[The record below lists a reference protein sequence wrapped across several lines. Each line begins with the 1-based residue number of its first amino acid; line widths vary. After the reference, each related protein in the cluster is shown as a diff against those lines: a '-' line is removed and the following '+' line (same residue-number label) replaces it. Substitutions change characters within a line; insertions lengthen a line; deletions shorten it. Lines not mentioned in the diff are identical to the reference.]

1 MGNDYEV
8 LWPSDRKSR
17 LIGKDRERLRA
28 GGKRDY
34 RGRDCWWHHRL
45 DGHELGQTP
54 EDGEGQRGLACYGPW
69 GHKVSHTAWQLN
81 NNEKE
86 GLWNL
91 TSISAL

>member
-8 LWPSDRKSR
+8 LWTTEEE
-17 LIGKDRERLRA
+17 IVG
-28 GGKRDY
+28 
-34 RGRDCWWHHRL
+34 WHHRL